1 MNVSSANATQWLES
15 SAETVKAS
23 SELFLNLMNQ
33 NLKLIQ
39 DCNECAEQYFKGLE
53 SFNDPEALLKAQKHY
68 SHHLSEKL
76 TKHALAICEMT
87 GESTEAALK
96 NMLCKNQL

>member
-1 MNVSSANATQWLES
+1 MRTNQPEPNQWLES
-15 SAETVKAS
+15 SSQTIKAS

-39 DCNECAEQYFKGLE
+39 ECNECAEQYFKDFDHLDNPA
-53 SFNDPEALLKAQKHY
+53 SMINAQKHY
-68 SHHLSEKL
+68 SRHLSEKL

-87 GESTEAALK
+87 GESTETALK
-96 NMLCKNQL
+96 AMMPHMSL

>member
-1 MNVSSANATQWLES
+1 M
-15 SAETVKAS
+15 
-23 SELFLNLMNQ
+23 ELLLYPCFLAGKREVIFVPLR
-33 NLKLIQ
+33 
-39 DCNECAEQYFKGLE
+39 NECAEQYFKELE

-68 SHHLSEKL
+68 SHHISEKL

-96 NMLCKNQL
+96 NMLCKNQP